1 MQYFQNETNA
11 ADNVSDLS
19 NEIDSHQ
26 LEILQNNYEDQN
38 YQNANPNFTDVGNQ
52 VISNDLIITNHS
64 TQSNHNIDVFH
75 HQNQQPFKNVASSLQ
90 SNIRNLGPQIEH
102 STSTN
107 IATDGFSSPSTLN
120 LNYSNLTT
128 EKKNSANTTYQLNSG
143 LKDHS
148 YDEDDEESFSDTP
161 ASPNM
166 TNYNYYSNIIT
177 NMNPTSTSL
186 NLMVMNQGE
195 NLSNLSDGYEI
206 GGVEKST
213 SGTLTPLSSTSFS
226 QIKPIR
232 SSRSGNGAIMKNT
245 SLDNDNSILSSSE
258 QGSISISNKN
268 FENVTKTKSNK
279 LISASVSDLEIND
292 LDGDEINPNEK
303 IKSDGSARNV
313 KKNKG
318 LEWCSTQ
325 LSMGI

>member
-19 NEIDSHQ
+19 NEIDPHQ
-26 LEILQNNYEDQN
+26 LEMLQNNYEDQN
-38 YQNANPNFTDVGNQ
+38 YQITNPNFTDGGNQ
-52 VISNDLIITNHS
+52 AISNDLIITNHS
-64 TQSNHNIDVFH
+64 TQSNHNIDGFYQ
-75 HQNQQPFKNVASSLQ
+75 QNQQPFKNVVSSLQ
-90 SNIRNLGPQIEH
+90 SNIRNVGPQIEH

-107 IATDGFSSPSTLN
+107 IATDSFSSSSN
-120 LNYSNLTT
+120 SNYSSLTN
-128 EKKNSANTTYQLNSG
+128 EKKTSANANYQLNSG

-148 YDEDDEESFSDTP
+148 YEEDDEESFSDTP

-226 QIKPIR
+226 QIKPMR
-232 SSRSGNGAIMKNT
+232 SSRSGNGAIIKNT

-258 QGSISISNKN
+258 QGSISISNKD
-268 FENVTKTKSNK
+268 FENGTNTKSNK

-292 LDGDEINPNEK
+292 HDEDGINQNEK
-303 IKSDGSARNV
+303 TKSDGSARNV